1 MVRALAHLVQ
11 VVEVAAQPAVAEAAL
26 YIRCFPDG
34 HGGEVREV
42 GTGIADAL
50 HDRKLSR
57 VPLRLEGLEVWV
69 QAELVVEG
77 QDTLILAQG
86 RPGIVLGRVL
96 EWDHRVEAV
105 VAAGKLP
112 EYQDLVARRGM
123 CRVDGGCRPAVRQAG
138 WA

>member
-34 HGGEVREV
+34 HGRELREV

-57 VPLRLEGLEVWV
+57 VPSRLEGLEVWV
-69 QAELVVEG
+69 QAEPVVDG

-86 RPGIVLGRVL
+86 RPGIVTGRGL
-96 EWDHRVEAV
+96 DS
-105 VAAGKLP
+105 
-112 EYQDLVARRGM
+112 YRRA
-123 CRVDGGCRPAVRQAG
+123 DG
-138 WA
+138 